1 MASSSRAAFSKPR
14 GHPVAM
20 AVSRAMRGCGPARS
34 ERTKPN
40 RLCRTPNTVFW
51 NGLVLDKTTEWY
63 ASTALRPFE
72 AAAASDMSGWKLTR
86 PATPPKTTGGRRG
99 SRIGCSWR
107 SSSLALS
114 ITRRN
119 HESSVSRRQP
129 KRQCGLPYR
138 RLSCSARLTVML
150 ISDLHIADSHYL
162 WTLFGPYARDRKGPQ

>member
-1 MASSSRAAFSKPR
+1 
-14 GHPVAM
+14 
-20 AVSRAMRGCGPARS
+20 
-34 ERTKPN
+34 
-40 RLCRTPNTVFW
+40 
-51 NGLVLDKTTEWY
+51 
-63 ASTALRPFE
+63 
-72 AAAASDMSGWKLTR
+72 MSGWKLTR

-162 WTLFGPYARDRKGPQ
+162 WTLFGPYARDRKGPQQTGPKHEIKGLGVSGTPRESRNQLEVGVRASLNEFDVCGRGGIGRRACLRCMWATPVEVQVLSTAPLRQS